1 MVKLS
6 EIFASKTQAA
16 LIEHLLDNR
25 GRFYNQLALAK
36 TLGVSSSTI
45 ARLIENLAKL
55 EIVKYERFNGGV
67 KVIALN
73 DASEISRI
81 LMNFHSKIKYLE
93 IKRDKEK
100 T

>member
-16 LIEHLLDNR
+16 LIEHLLDNK
-25 GRFYNQLALAK
+25 GRFYNQSALAS

-55 EIVKYERFNGGV
+55 EIVKYERFDRGV

-73 DASEISRI
+73 DASETSRI
-81 LMNFHSKIKYLE
+81 LMNFHSKIKCLE
-93 IKRDKEK
+93 IKGGNKK
-100 T
+100 A